1 MPLLQRLAV
10 RAVGMMQPVGTLS
23 GGNQQKVVLARCLS
37 VSPRLLLLDE
47 PTRGIDVRTKAEL
60 YTLIEELA
68 ASGMTVVFAS
78 SELPEVLALAS
89 TVLVMAHGQQTLLL
103 PNAGLSE
110 AQVLAAAF
118 HVTLP
123 PTATPVS
130 V

>member
-1 MPLLQRLAV
+1 
-10 RAVGMMQPVGTLS
+10 
-23 GGNQQKVVLARCLS
+23 
-37 VSPRLLLLDE
+37 
-47 PTRGIDVRTKAEL
+47 L

-68 ASGMTVVFAS
+68 ASGMTVIFAS

-110 AQVLAAAF
+110 AQVLTAAF

-123 PTATPVS
+123 PSATPVS